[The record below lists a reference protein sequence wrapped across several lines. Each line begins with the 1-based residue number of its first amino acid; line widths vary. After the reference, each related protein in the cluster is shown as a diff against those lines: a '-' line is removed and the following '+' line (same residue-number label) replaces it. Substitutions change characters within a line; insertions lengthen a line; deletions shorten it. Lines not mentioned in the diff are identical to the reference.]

1 MKDFMGKLF
10 NTIGFD
16 YEKEDE
22 EEEEVA
28 QSRPQ
33 MRNVSAVAHHP
44 NNQKRSKIVDI
55 NATTQFQVM
64 VMVAEK
70 YDDVTYISDHLKSK
84 KPVIVNVERVDD
96 NECQRIIDF
105 LSGVTYAIGGEM
117 QKISKEIL
125 LVTPN
130 SVKIMGDFKT
140 ELLNGSNYN
149 FLGKE
154 F

>member
-1 MKDFMGKLF
+1 MSFLNKVFNMMGVEVDDRDDEDILEAARPKVEAY
-10 NTIGFD
+10 D
-16 YEKEDE
+16 DDE
-22 EEEEVA
+22 ETAEINGKKNKVVKIHTTAQLKLVVMQPESFEEA
-28 QSRPQ
+28 R
-33 MRNVSAVAHHP
+33 
-44 NNQKRSKIVDI
+44 DI
-55 NATTQFQVM
+55 A
-64 VMVAEK
+64 
-70 YDDVTYISDHLKSK
+70 IHLKSK
-84 KPVIVNVERVDD
+84 KPVIVNVERVDE

-140 ELLNGSNYN
+140 ELLSGGDFG

>member
-16 YEKEDE
+16 YEKDDE
-22 EEEEVA
+22 EEEEIE
-28 QSRPQ
+28 QTRPK
-33 MRNVSAVAHHP
+33 MRNVSAVTHHP
-44 NNQKRSKIVDI
+44 SNQKRSKIVDI
-55 NATTQFQVM
+55 NTTTQFQVM

-84 KPVIVNVERVDD
+84 KPVIVNVANVD
-96 NECQRIIDF
+96 EETCQRIIDF

-140 ELLNGSNYN
+140 ELLNGGDFN
-149 FLGKE
+149 FLGKD